1 MKKTLQTLLLLLS
14 AMLPMTASANVMLG
28 DVNQDGHVNISDVT
42 SLINYLL
49 SKDAG
54 TYSIDNADTNRDGSV
69 TIADVT
75 LLVNSLLT
83 GVDLNPVETET
94 FEANGVKFTMVKVEG
109 GTFTMGAT
117 AEQGDEVDENELPTH
132 QVTLSTYSIG
142 QTEVTQ
148 ELWLAVMGE
157 NPSWL
162 GYPNKDR
169 MQCPV
174 DQINAK
180 SCQEFI
186 ARLNV
191 LTGRNFRL
199 PTEAEWEFAA
209 RGGNRSQGYKYA
221 GSNTLENVA
230 WFVDN
235 SSTDYGDSKVGVP
248 DPGLSTRCVALK
260 QPNELGLYDMSGNVS
275 ELCQD
280 RYGAYSSMA
289 QTDPVGPAA
298 LTQLVFRGGSAFSE
312 PNECR
317 LSHRMPT
324 EWTEFWAYGL
334 RLALDEEDSPK
345 FRVSQTTV
353 QVYVGESKSVNVLNG
368 NGSYTVTCSSD
379 RLTTNLDGDCLTV
392 TGKTEGTAT
401 VFVTDNATG
410 VTTAFTVIVYL
421 DAEIMNGMRMIKV
434 EGGTFMMGATPEQ
447 GNDCLEN
454 EQPAHEVTVSSFYI
468 AETEFWQ
475 DFARGLLGY
484 DPCHFHYEPP
494 MEMSMR
500 DSKSGYTPYEYN
512 IYSIDR
518 PVEQI
523 SWYDCQRMIARLN
536 KYTGRHFRLPT
547 EAEWEYAAR
556 GGKLSR
562 GYKYAGSDS
571 VGDFHSGWES
581 TMTVPSKKPNEL
593 GIANMSGNVMEW
605 CQDFY
610 GDYSGTAQTDPAG
623 PMAGSKHVVRG
634 GGWNSD
640 ASACRV
646 SSRDGLRPDYM
657 ADYLGVRLVH
667 DMEDSPKFRLSETV
681 IELELRYK
689 AFISILN
696 GSGNYDCTVAEGA
709 DNVGVDFDGD
719 TMVVIAGAPGVSSI
733 YVTDEATGATT
744 VLVVVVPEVEPENE
758 TFTVNGVSFTMKAV
772 HGGLMMMGAQD
783 WPESEASDNETPSHL
798 VRLSSFSI
806 GETEVTQALWQAVM
820 GSNPSYFMGDLNRP
834 VESVSWKDCQQF
846 ITKLNQL
853 TGRKFRLPSEA
864 EWEYAAAFGFNDFNL
879 YNHASMYSGSVVI
892 DDVAWYYDNSYAVG
906 IGDPGYGTHRVANK
920 RANALGLYDMSGNVW
935 EWCQDWYGAYSDEP
949 QCNPKGP
956 ATGSYRVLRG
966 GSWCNSAKYC
976 RVSCR
981 NYNDPDY
988 AEYHIGLRLAL

>member
-1 MKKTLQTLLLLLS
+1 
-14 AMLPMTASANVMLG
+14 
-28 DVNQDGHVNISDVT
+28 
-42 SLINYLL
+42 
-49 SKDAG
+49 
-54 TYSIDNADTNRDGSV
+54 
-69 TIADVT
+69 
-75 LLVNSLLT
+75 
-83 GVDLNPVETET
+83 
-94 FEANGVKFTMVKVEG
+94 
-109 GTFTMGAT
+109 
-117 AEQGDEVDENELPTH
+117 
-132 QVTLSTYSIG
+132 
-142 QTEVTQ
+142 
-148 ELWLAVMGE
+148 
-157 NPSWL
+157 
-162 GYPNKDR
+162 
-169 MQCPV
+169 
-174 DQINAK
+174 
-180 SCQEFI
+180 
-186 ARLNV
+186 
-191 LTGRNFRL
+191 
-199 PTEAEWEFAA
+199 
-209 RGGNRSQGYKYA
+209 
-221 GSNTLENVA
+221 
-230 WFVDN
+230 
-235 SSTDYGDSKVGVP
+235 
-248 DPGLSTRCVALK
+248 
-260 QPNELGLYDMSGNVS
+260 
-275 ELCQD
+275 
-280 RYGAYSSMA
+280 
-289 QTDPVGPAA
+289 
-298 LTQLVFRGGSAFSE
+298 
-312 PNECR
+312 
-317 LSHRMPT
+317 
-324 EWTEFWAYGL
+324 
-334 RLALDEEDSPK
+334 
-345 FRVSQTTV
+345 
-353 QVYVGESKSVNVLNG
+353 
-368 NGSYTVTCSSD
+368 
-379 RLTTNLDGDCLTV
+379 
-392 TGKTEGTAT
+392 
-401 VFVTDNATG
+401 
-410 VTTAFTVIVYL
+410 
-421 DAEIMNGMRMIKV
+421 
-434 EGGTFMMGATPEQ
+434 
-447 GNDCLEN
+447 
-454 EQPAHEVTVSSFYI
+454 
-468 AETEFWQ
+468 
-475 DFARGLLGY
+475 
-484 DPCHFHYEPP
+484 
-494 MEMSMR
+494 MSMR

-523 SWYDCQRMIARLN
+523 SWYDCQKMIARLN

-696 GSGNYDCTVAEGA
+696 GSGNYDYTVAEGA

-733 YVTDEATGATT
+733 YVTDDATGATT

-864 EWEYAAAFGFNDFNL
+864 EWEYAAAYGFNDFNL

-906 IGDPGYGTHRVANK
+906 IGDPGYGTHRV
-920 RANALGLYDMSGNVW
+920 VW
-935 EWCQDWYGAYSDEP
+935 ASVIPVMAHIAWETREP
-949 QCNPKGP
+949 TRSACMTCP
-956 ATGSYRVLRG
+956 ATCGSGARTGTALTAMSRSAIPRG
-966 GSWCNSAKYC
+966 QQRGLTACCVAAAGATLPSIAVCLAATTTTRTMPNTTSAC
-976 RVSCR
+976 AWR

-988 AEYHIGLRLAL
+988 AEYHVGLRLAL